1 MARHSE
7 KAISTTLRS
16 VSVPTAC
23 ITPLKSAW
31 CSGRYFSKASMIER
45 TFQMKMPEFQKN
57 SPDWRNTWASSR
69 FGFSVK
75 HFTLLMGFESET
87 WIYP

>member
-16 VSVPTAC
+16 ASVPMAR

-31 CSGRYFSKASMIER
+31 CSGRYFSKASTIER
-45 TFQMKMPEFQKN
+45 TFHTKMPEFQKN
-57 SPDWRNTWASSR
+57 SPDCRNTRASSMS
-69 FGFSVK
+69 GFSVK
-75 HFTLLMGFESET
+75 HLTLLMGLSSET
-87 WIYP
+87 WM

>member
-1 MARHSE
+1 MARPSE
-7 KAISTTLRS
+7 KAISTTRRS
-16 VSVPTAC
+16 SGVPTAC
-23 ITPLKSAW
+23 VTLLKRAW

-57 SPDWRNTWASSR
+57 SPHWTKVWASSR
-69 FGFSVK
+69 LGFSVK

-87 WIYP
+87 